1 MRALERRYGRL
12 LRAYPAS
19 YRRERGDEILSTL
32 LEAASAGQGWP
43 SLRDARALVMGGLR
57 VRAAQNH
64 RLGTATNLRLAA
76 LLGVALWLA
85 LNCALGISRSFS
97 PSGHA
102 VTGQPG
108 FQWLVWPLVL
118 VAVVLVW
125 FAPRA
130 VALAV
135 PLVAA
140 AASVVAWPPSQK
152 LLEFTLALLALAAL
166 SLGRERPPRS
176 WLWWLA
182 AFAAWA
188 AHPFAAGFV
197 SRQVLGA
204 AWVALIFAV
213 LIALVL
219 WIVVDARPAI
229 ALAVVI
235 VLLGAPALARG
246 GIHLSA
252 GAGYLVAAAVLAIP
266 ALVRLRRQA
275 VL

>member
-1 MRALERRYGRL
+1 VRALERRYGRL
-12 LRAYPAS
+12 LRAHPAS
-19 YRRERGDEILSTL
+19 YRRERGNEILSTV
-32 LEAASAGQGWP
+32 LEAASAGQGRP

-97 PSGHA
+97 PSGQA
-102 VTGQPG
+102 ATGQPG
-108 FQWLVWPLVL
+108 YQWLVWPLVL

-152 LLEFTLALLALAAL
+152 LLEFALALLARCSLARPGTAATIVAVVAR
-166 SLGRERPPRS
+166 SLRGVGGAPLRNLVRESASPRGRMGSTDLRRPNRARAVDRRRRSAGDCTRRCHRAPRSARARKRWRPP
-176 WLWWLA
+176 
-182 AFAAWA
+182 
-188 AHPFAAGFV
+188 
-197 SRQVLGA
+197 LG
-204 AWVALIFAV
+204 
-213 LIALVL
+213 
-219 WIVVDARPAI
+219 
-229 ALAVVI
+229 
-235 VLLGAPALARG
+235 
-246 GIHLSA
+246 
-252 GAGYLVAAAVLAIP
+252 
-266 ALVRLRRQA
+266 
-275 VL
+275 